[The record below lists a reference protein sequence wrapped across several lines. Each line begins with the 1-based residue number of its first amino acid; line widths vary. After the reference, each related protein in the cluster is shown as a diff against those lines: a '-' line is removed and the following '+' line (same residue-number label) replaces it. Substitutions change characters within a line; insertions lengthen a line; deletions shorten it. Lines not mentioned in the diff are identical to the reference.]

1 MHVAGQGGVAWALGR
16 VSAAMTA
23 VVILI
28 QPVAAAILGWLVFGE
43 TMTAIQMAGGAL
55 VLSAVLLAQ
64 WSSRGRPPAALERQ
78 TGAEPVDPAPVL
90 SANPGP
96 SGRKD

>member
-1 MHVAGQGGVAWALGR
+1 MWRDRAGWAWALGR

-28 QPVAAAILGWLVFGE
+28 QPVVAAVLGWLIFGE

-64 WSSRGRPPAALERQ
+64 WSARGRLPAALERQ
-78 TGAEPVDPAPVL
+78 TGAEPVDPARPVFK
-90 SANPGP
+90 S
-96 SGRKD
+96 